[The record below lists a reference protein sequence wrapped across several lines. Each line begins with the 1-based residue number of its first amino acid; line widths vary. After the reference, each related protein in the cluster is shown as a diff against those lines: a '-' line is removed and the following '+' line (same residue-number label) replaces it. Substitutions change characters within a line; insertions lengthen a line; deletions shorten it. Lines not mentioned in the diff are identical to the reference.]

1 MRISDWSSDVC
12 SSDLVAV
19 AEAGYAAVLQKPA
32 DDALDPD
39 VVRQAADA
47 RPQAAD
53 AADHEIDLHA
63 GLGRAVQ
70 PVDDLVIDQGI
81 QLHPDMPGTP
91 LGGTDRTSVLL
102 GKIVSARV
110 THSVLHIIKKKT

>member
-81 QLHPDMPGTP
+81 QLRPDMPGPP
-91 LGGTDRTSVLL
+91 LGGMLHFLLDVLYQGL
-102 GKIVSARV
+102 QIGRASCRERV
-110 THSVLHIIKKKT
+110 CHYV